1 MMLQQ
6 NKRLRW
12 PADAKSISWYYTEL
26 WGSGNSEVMVH
37 WSDWFRHRGRLPSLP
52 LLLHV
57 NASPHELG
65 EKVRD
70 CLGLLCTA
78 SSVIM
83 FNIIYSYVCSPFQT
97 ETHSR
102 QRMWQEMNGLLFCVH
117 KKVIPWLDLSQIFFT
132 SVGLSVAETVK
143 NLKSNLSRYPSQK
156 KVHFIF
162 LSLDSWFERNSKIL
176 TKLGKRGL

>member
-1 MMLQQ
+1 M
-6 NKRLRW
+6 
-12 PADAKSISWYYTEL
+12 KSWFTDLIGWGTEAVCSHQTTPSWLVTKIT
-26 WGSGNSEVMVH
+26 
-37 WSDWFRHRGRLPSLP
+37 SDWTWSLPSLP

-65 EKVRD
+65 EKVSD
-70 CLGLLCTA
+70 YLGLLCTV

-102 QRMWQEMNGLLFCVH
+102 QRMWQEINGLLFCVH

-156 KVHFIF
+156 KVHFIC
-162 LSLDSWFERNSKIL
+162 LSLDSWFERKTPYSKIL
-176 TKLGKRGL
+176 NKLGKRGL